1 LIYKQLIEQCQQQ
14 DAKAQAELYKIFAPK
29 LYGVCLKY
37 CSNKSIADDLFQDAF
52 ITIFNKINQFKH
64 KGSFEGWAKRITIN
78 TVLQHFKK
86 QKFHQEINDNLIT
99 DENEEFEIE
108 DENLNLN
115 YLLELIK
122 ELPNQYRLVFNL
134 YVLDG
139 YSHSEIS
146 EALNISLGTSKSN
159 LSRAKQ
165 LLRKRIESETVL
177 KMKGA

>member
-1 LIYKQLIEQCQQQ
+1 MIYRQLIEKCQKK

-146 EALNISLGTSKSN
+146 EALNISIGASKSN

-177 KMKGA
+177 KMKRA

>member
-1 LIYKQLIEQCQQQ
+1 MIYRQLIEKCQKK

-146 EALNISLGTSKSN
+146 EALNISTGTSKSN

-177 KMKGA
+177 KMKRV

>member
-1 LIYKQLIEQCQQQ
+1 LIYRQLIEKCQKK

-115 YLLELIK
+115 YLLEVIK

-146 EALNISLGTSKSN
+146 EALNISTGTSKSN

-177 KMKGA
+177 KMKRA

>member
-1 LIYKQLIEQCQQQ
+1 MIYRQLIEKCQKK

-99 DENEEFEIE
+99 DENEEFDIE

-146 EALNISLGTSKSN
+146 EALNISIGASKSN

-177 KMKGA
+177 KMKRA

>member
-1 LIYKQLIEQCQQQ
+1 MIYKQLIEECKKN

-37 CSNKSIADDLFQDAF
+37 CSNKSLADDLFQEAF
-52 ITIFNKINQFKH
+52 ITIFNKIHQFEH
-64 KGSFEGWAKRITIN
+64 KGSFEGWTKRITIN

-86 QKFHQEINDNLIT
+86 QKFHQEINDNLIV
-99 DENEEFEIE
+99 DEVEEFEIE
-108 DENLNLN
+108 NESLNLN
-115 YLLELIK
+115 YLLELIQ

-139 YSHSEIS
+139 YSHSEIA
-146 EALNISLGTSKSN
+146 EALKISEGTSKSN

-165 LLRKRIESETVL
+165 LLRKKIENEPIL
-177 KMKGA
+177 KMKRA

>member
-1 LIYKQLIEQCQQQ
+1 MIHTQLIEQCKKR

-37 CSNKSIADDLFQDAF
+37 CSNKSVADDLFQDAF
-52 ITIFNKINQFKH
+52 ITIFNKIHQFKH
-64 KGSFEGWAKRITIN
+64 EGSFEGWAKRITIN
-78 TVLQHFKK
+78 IVLQHFKK

-146 EALNISLGTSKSN
+146 EALNISTGTSKSN

-177 KMKGA
+177 KMKRA